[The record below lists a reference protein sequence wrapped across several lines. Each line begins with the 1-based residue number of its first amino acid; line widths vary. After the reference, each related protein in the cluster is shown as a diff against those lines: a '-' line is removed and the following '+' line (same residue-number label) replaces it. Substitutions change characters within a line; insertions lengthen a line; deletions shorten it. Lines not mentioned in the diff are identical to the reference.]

1 LIIAVLGP
9 PELLENCITVFSS
22 LSCPCVGEI
31 YLELA
36 VALLEGLVLLLD
48 LGGHFAV
55 LGLLLLQFL
64 VLLAQQLDPLLLH
77 VELLLLV
84 LQLSLCFG

>member
-1 LIIAVLGP
+1 L
-9 PELLENCITVFSS
+9 
-22 LSCPCVGEI
+22 
-31 YLELA
+31 
-36 VALLEGLVLLLD
+36 LLEGLVLLLD

-64 VLLAQQLDPLLLH
+64 VLLAQQFDPLLLH